1 MLQLLEYGIA
11 VITTP
16 MNRFHDHL
24 HSRIAGSGPVRQLEQ
39 KEDHDSENEVVNGTD
54 DCQEIELDGQ
64 RMGDNFAEFRKE
76 IKVMKQEMREVKNRM
91 DNLFKMIEKIMF
103 SNNEGNMK

>member
-1 MLQLLEYGIA
+1 MPPWSQRASPLLRLVQGLYFPADHGSAAAGAASMLQLLEYGIA

-39 KEDHDSENEVVNGTD
+39 KEDHNSENEVVN
-54 DCQEIELDGQ
+54 DCQEIESASYFVRLG
-64 RMGDNFAEFRKE
+64 K
-76 IKVMKQEMREVKNRM
+76 
-91 DNLFKMIEKIMF
+91 
-103 SNNEGNMK
+103 